1 MGLISQPL
9 TDDRFISTPG
19 ALKLAGAALLG
30 QPHCTSH
37 SLQVASG
44 EHGTFTEKLVTAV
57 QNGKCQNLSEG
68 SPGMIGKAGVTDS
81 VTNDITKTEG
91 GGDGG
96 RIYLAKLDHHIV
108 SSKKFLR
115 TSSSPHKTLPNDKYN
130 APKEVCGERKLF
142 YRPLKK

>member
-1 MGLISQPL
+1 MPTEGPISHH
-9 TDDRFISTPG
+9 G
-19 ALKLAGAALLG
+19 ALKKPCPTL
-30 QPHCTSH
+30 PVCP
-37 SLQVASG
+37 SLREASG

-96 RIYLAKLDHHIV
+96 RIYLAKLDQVNNID
-108 SSKKFLR
+108 STDSR
-115 TSSSPHKTLPNDKYN
+115 I
-130 APKEVCGERKLF
+130 R
-142 YRPLKK
+142 